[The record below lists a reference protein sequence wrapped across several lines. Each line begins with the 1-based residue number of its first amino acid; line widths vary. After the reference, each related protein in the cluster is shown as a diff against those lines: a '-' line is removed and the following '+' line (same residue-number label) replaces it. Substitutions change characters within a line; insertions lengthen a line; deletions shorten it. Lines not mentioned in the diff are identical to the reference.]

1 MYFFFKNAESKLS
14 DQNMKTKYGQ
24 VPLPITTGIRVRK
37 DIPSREFSGKCKAG
51 FPLGEFVRANK
62 QKANVIGW

>member
-1 MYFFFKNAESKLS
+1 MNFFNLGFFALWGTVS
-14 DQNMKTKYGQ
+14 
-24 VPLPITTGIRVRK
+24 P
-37 DIPSREFSGKCKAG
+37 KAG

>member
-1 MYFFFKNAESKLS
+1 MFNTTLKKSEARYKLS
-14 DQNMKTKYGQ
+14 HLFFDC
-24 VPLPITTGIRVRK
+24 IRR
-37 DIPSREFSGKCKAG
+37 DGNSAYKAG